1 MNRLGRPN
9 RKLIRLCR
17 SHSLRQKAPA
27 PISAVQRCR
36 YSSSVSNGS
45 LLGAASIDIEA
56 IRAEMLARPPQIHSD
71 MMSSINSHQLTTA
84 LSEFL
89 PEECYANQQ
98 ISFGELYRPEVFAHG
113 RRLVPPGH
121 HFVYFPLQR
130 RGSSL
135 CPDGTD
141 PYHAPRDTPFTRR
154 MWAGGSIQGF
164 RGLAMGEGHA
174 LCLER
179 IVDVNVLGSAGA
191 EKIFVEVLREYV
203 DLENF
208 KAIFGLREVTLKPQS
223 DPPEHNL
230 TTTARPRDPREY
242 DIKGITERRTLV
254 FMREP
259 SDEEKKMSLEQEQRI
274 FKAQTKMDYS
284 VTLTPTPTLL
294 FHYSALT
301 YNAHRIH
308 LDRSYCREVEGHRDL
323 IVHGP
328 LSLTLMLSVL
338 QSRLDTEG
346 CEFIDNI
353 DYRHLAPL
361 YVRQP
366 MRVCLKLKKESRA
379 KKKNISDEEQS
390 CRAGENEQS
399 DDKIEVGRNRWDL
412 WVENQDGS
420 LCVRGTAETVKPR
433 PDTDTHELK

>member
-1 MNRLGRPN
+1 MNGLSRQSRQ
-9 RKLIRLCR
+9 LIRTCWG
-17 SHSLRQKAPA
+17 HSLRQQAPL

-45 LLGAASIDIEA
+45 PAGAASIDIEA
-56 IRAEMLARPPQIHSD
+56 IRAEMLARRPQVHLD
-71 MMSSINSHQLTTA
+71 MISPLNSNHLTTA

-89 PEECYANQQ
+89 PEKCYKNQF
-98 ISFGELYRPEVFAHG
+98 ISHHKLYTRTPFDHKNRPIPA
-113 RRLVPPGH
+113 GH
-121 HFVYFPLQR
+121 HLVYFPLQR
-130 RGSSL
+130 RGSDL

-141 PYHAPRDTPFTRR
+141 PYHSPRDTPFTRR
-154 MWAGGSIQGF
+154 MWAGGSIKGF
-164 RGLAMGEGHA
+164 RNLSLGEGRA

-179 IVDVNVLGSAGA
+179 IVDVDVRGSAGA

-203 DLENF
+203 DLDATDNF
-208 KAIFGLREVTLKPQS
+208 GDAHDRNLIILETQAR
-223 DPPEHNL
+223 PPDHYL
-230 TTTARPRDPREY
+230 TTTYQPLDPSKYELR
-242 DIKGITERRTLV
+242 GITEHRTLV

-259 SDEEKKMSLEQEQRI
+259 SDEEKKMNLEQKQRI
-274 FKAQTKMDYS
+274 VKAPTDPDYS

-323 IVHGP
+323 LVHGP

-338 QSRLDTEG
+338 QSQLETNEL
-346 CEFIDNI
+346 EFTDNI

-361 YVRQP
+361 YVGQP
-366 MRVCLKLKKESRA
+366 MRVCVKLQKSMA
-379 KKKNISDEEQS
+379 GKNET
-390 CRAGENEQS
+390 
-399 DDKIEVGRNRWDL
+399 EVGRRRWDL

-420 LCVRGTAETVKPR
+420 LCVRGTAVTLKPS
-433 PDTDTHELK
+433 PIYCDTLGIST